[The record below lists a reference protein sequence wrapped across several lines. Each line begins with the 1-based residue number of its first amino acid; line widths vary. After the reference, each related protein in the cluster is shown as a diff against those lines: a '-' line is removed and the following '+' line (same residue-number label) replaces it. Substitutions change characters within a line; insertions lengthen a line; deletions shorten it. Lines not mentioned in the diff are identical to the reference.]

1 MTTFHY
7 NAERAPLNRCRT
19 NFVSPL
25 LDSENLSRLVQR
37 AVAEAN
43 WEQIGPMGLPFPRSE
58 RNATFL
64 GILTYCYA
72 LGIYPTRDI
81 IQKLVK
87 DKGGHTLAMMG
98 LNAPTLR
105 RFRRSFR
112 PLLAQCLAAVLKAST
127 ETGGRWMAL
136 SPAMGPETYAAES
149 QRRIGLAM
157 DWDGDALD
165 GASFR

>member
-7 NAERAPLNRCRT
+7 NVQRAPINRCGT
-19 NFVSPL
+19 NFVSPMV
-25 LDSENLSRLVQR
+25 DSEHLSRLVQA
-37 AVAEAN
+37 AVADAA

-72 LGIYPTRDI
+72 LGVYPTRDI

-105 RFRRSFR
+105 RFRRGFR
-112 PLLAQCLAAVLKAST
+112 PLLAQCLAAVLKAAT
-127 ETGGRWMAL
+127 ETGDRWMAL
-136 SPAMGPETYAAES
+136 SPTMGAETYAAEAA
-149 QRRIGLAM
+149 RRIGLAI
-157 DWDGDALD
+157 DWDGDAMD
-165 GASFR
+165 AVRP

>member
-1 MTTFHY
+1 M
-7 NAERAPLNRCRT
+7 NRCRT

-25 LDSENLSRLVQR
+25 LDSERLSRYVQA
-37 AVAEAN
+37 AVADAN

-72 LGIYPTRDI
+72 LGFYPTRDI
-81 IQKLVK
+81 IQKLVQ
-87 DKGGHTLAMMG
+87 DKGGHALAMMG

-112 PLLAQCLAAVLKAST
+112 KLLAQCLAAVLKAST
-127 ETGGRWMAL
+127 ETGDRWMAL
-136 SPAMGPETYAAES
+136 SASMGPETYAAEAE
-149 QRRIGLAM
+149 RRIGLAV
-157 DWDGDALD
+157 DWDGDVLD
-165 GASFR
+165 RLS